1 LISITI
7 LVIKNNKE
15 DKMKNIV
22 KLFIVIIVAFAIIIS
37 PVWLKTRTL
46 KIRNATLDVSNIET
60 VKAINSQFKMAEV
73 NKPNIPLTRGV
84 FYDPYGDYLNYLH
97 FNNDQQS
104 WVLTITS
111 LDGRI
116 VRTID
121 LGAHKSS
128 SSGRGK
134 ICFDK
139 NTIYVGVDE
148 MIIFIRRKDYS
159 VERIQ
164 LSPRKYD
171 IKSDLIPNRDTSDS
185 SIIDIEKV
193 GKYIAI
199 SRNNANGILLFD
211 VDRRKFDEWKLPEEF
226 GSVNKIIKFSE
237 DILFVTNFYSGKG
250 SYLIQDQFGKL
261 NLATREFDIFSQPVQ
276 KLFVVENSVWGVDIK
291 GNLFVLDNELKH
303 IKTYN
308 LGVFIVSGVV
318 HSNGKIWF
326 VGSDVDSIDGKPL
339 LSTVSDDPPT
349 DAVEVIN
356 LKTDKQILF
365 IGCFD
370 PTKEDLEKSYL
381 PISKPRPVIGIHSPD
396 INLDKI
402 NGEFKSSITI
412 PTGIIDAETH
422 GVFLFAD
429 KVFQINR

>member
-1 LISITI
+1 
-7 LVIKNNKE
+7 
-15 DKMKNIV
+15 MKNIV

-37 PVWLKTRTL
+37 PMWLKTRTL

-261 NLATREFDIFSQPVQ
+261 NLAMREFDIFSQPVQ